1 MPISCHN
8 RRKLGPVLI
17 VCPTTVMHQWV
28 REFHNW
34 APTFRVAVLHGSG
47 SYTGSKKSKL
57 IHAIANAN
65 GGVLVTSYSGI
76 RIYRESLTLYSWD
89 YVILDEGH
97 KIRNPQSEITRL
109 CKEYTTCHKI
119 ILSGSPIQNNLQEL
133 WSLFDFIYPGKL
145 GALPVFLEQ
154 FSVPITQG
162 GYTNASKIQVQTA
175 YKCACVLRET
185 IGPYLL
191 RRLKADVKI
200 NLPNKN
206 EQVLFCKLTPIQED
220 LYTNF
225 LRSEHVGKILTHTLN
240 SFAGLTFLKKI
251 CNHPDIY
258 TGDPS
263 ALLAMQGNLDM
274 MKKTSEEYGHVRRS
288 GKLKVVSELLKVW
301 RKQGHRTLL
310 FTQSRKMMF
319 IFEKFVQNHGYT
331 YMKMD
336 GGTAISSRQGLIAR
350 FNQDESIFVF
360 LLTTKVGGLG
370 INLTGANRVI
380 IYDPDWNPSTDIQA
394 RERAWRIGQTK
405 NVTVYRLL
413 TSGTIEEKM
422 YQRQIFKTY
431 LTNKILKDPKQ
442 SRFFKSNQLMDLF
455 TYTPGHKNTT
465 ETGSIFASRNVEITK
480 SDVKER
486 AKQMKQAIIED
497 NASGNSEGHSKKK
510 GKKGKKRKSCKVKV
524 DGEDIDSVVGVSSY
538 ETTDPAETNTADQ
551 DDTFTLAKIFNSSS
565 VHSALQHDTI
575 VGETHHDITLVEEEA
590 NRVATQAAKA
600 LIKSRNEIRKKKS
613 AITTSDS
620 SAPKRPKF
628 GNKSIGSNSNGS
640 GSSVILKKIR
650 ERNGLD
656 EPVTDDV
663 KNKNYSLIAQLRVF
677 ISSKEGMV
685 TTAQVISEFQ
695 SKVSVPDN
703 AIFKSLL
710 MELCTF
716 KRKHDVGYWHLREK
730 FK

>member
-1 MPISCHN
+1 
-8 RRKLGPVLI
+8 
-17 VCPTTVMHQWV
+17 MHQWV
-28 REFHNW
+28 KEFHNW

-47 SYTGSKKSKL
+47 SYTGAKKSKL
-57 IHAIANAN
+57 IHTIANAS

-76 RIYRESLTLYSWD
+76 RIYRDYLTLYSWD

-145 GALPVFLEQ
+145 GELQVFLEQ

-191 RRLKADVKI
+191 RRLKSDVKI

-206 EQVLFCKLTPIQED
+206 EQVLFCKLTPVQEE

-251 CNHPDIY
+251 CNHPDIF

-263 ALLAMQGNLDM
+263 ALLAMRGNLDM
-274 MKKTSEEYGHVRRS
+274 TKENSTEYGSVRRS
-288 GKLKVVSELLKVW
+288 GKMKVVSELLKVW
-301 RKQGHRTLL
+301 KNQGHRALL
-310 FTQSRKMMF
+310 FTQSRKMMY
-319 IFEKFVQNHGYT
+319 IFEKFVQNVGYS

-336 GGTAISSRQGLIAR
+336 GGTAISSRQGLITR
-350 FNQDESIFVF
+350 FNEDESIFVF

-394 RERAWRIGQTK
+394 RERSWRIGQTK

-442 SRFFKSNQLMDLF
+442 SRFFKSNQLLDLF
-455 TYTPGHKNTT
+455 TYTPGHKTT

-480 SDVKER
+480 KEVKER
-486 AKQMKQAIIED
+486 AKQMKEALIEESP
-497 NASGNSEGHSKKK
+497 SGNGERKSK
-510 GKKGKKRKSCKVKV
+510 KKGKKRKSCKV
-524 DGEDIDSVVGVSSY
+524 DGEDISSVVGMSSY
-538 ETTDPAETNTADQ
+538 QPPDPNETNNNSDDK
-551 DDTFTLAKIFNSSS
+551 DDTFTLAKVFTSAS

-575 VGETHHDITLVEEEA
+575 VGEKHQDITLIEEEA
-590 NRVATQAAKA
+590 SRVANQAAKA
-600 LIKSRNEIRKKKS
+600 LIKSRNEIRKK
-613 AITTSDS
+613 S
-620 SAPKRPKF
+620 SNDTNGSPVAKRPKF
-628 GNKSIGSNSNGS
+628 GNKSNGLNN
-640 GSSVILKKIR
+640 GGESSSDLLKKMR
-650 ERNGLD
+650 QRNGLD
-656 EPVTDDV
+656 EPLEDNV
-663 KNKNYSLIAQLRVF
+663 KNKNLSLISQLRLF
-677 ISSKEGMV
+677 INSRDGIV
-685 TTAQVISEFQ
+685 TTAQVISEFKT
-695 SKVSVPDN
+695 KVSVPDN
-703 AIFKSLL
+703 AVFKKLL

-716 KRKHDVGYWHLREK
+716 KRKDKTGYWHLRAK